1 MDSRR
6 RFLSSGALGILTL
19 SGGCRPLFHPQLANA
34 AEAWQ
39 ERSPASVQSDQAKEL
54 LLGYPINMNT
64 PAEEFFEWRAQL
76 QRKGIGRFAF
86 NNVGNPFKKSPIPFN
101 THDYERE
108 TIIAF
113 GEYFGFTPKELWG
126 FLSNSGTDSNM
137 HGLYM
142 GRTLLK
148 AKAGKSPRAYFTR
161 EAHYSVE
168 ILVDLLGLEPVIV
181 ATLSDGGMNP
191 EDLRSK
197 LEQSDRPALVIA
209 TIGTT
214 FKGAID
220 SVDGI
225 QKVLQGYPSYVHVD
239 AALFGGYLPFTEH
252 AAEVQLRNAHS
263 QQPRYDSIAIS
274 CHKFFGFPSPA
285 GLYLTRSEVYEQFNE
300 LFRQIHNPEYIHQVP
315 GTITCSRDSVKP
327 AEFRYFATES
337 ARRRQKSD
345 AANMLDNT
353 AYLMRQMQSRF
364 PELQARRSNPLSNT
378 VYFSYPGDA
387 IVNKYSLATMHLAE
401 RGDRKRFA
409 HVVVMPHVTRNVLDG
424 LLEDLGKA
432 ASPRE

>member
-1 MDSRR
+1 
-6 RFLSSGALGILTL
+6 
-19 SGGCRPLFHPQLANA
+19 
-34 AEAWQ
+34 
-39 ERSPASVQSDQAKEL
+39 
-54 LLGYPINMNT
+54 
-64 PAEEFFEWRAQL
+64 
-76 QRKGIGRFAF
+76 
-86 NNVGNPFKKSPIPFN
+86 
-101 THDYERE
+101 
-108 TIIAF
+108 
-113 GEYFGFTPKELWG
+113 
-126 FLSNSGTDSNM
+126 
-137 HGLYM
+137 
-142 GRTLLK
+142 
-148 AKAGKSPRAYFTR
+148 
-161 EAHYSVE
+161 
-168 ILVDLLGLEPVIV
+168 
-181 ATLSDGGMNP
+181 
-191 EDLRSK
+191 
-197 LEQSDRPALVIA
+197 

-239 AALFGGYLPFTEH
+239 AALFGGYLPVTEH
-252 AAEVQLRNAHS
+252 AAEVQLRNAPS

-285 GLYLTRSEVYEQFNE
+285 GLYLTRSEVYDQFNE

-327 AEFRYFATES
+327 AEFRYFATEP
-337 ARRRQKSD
+337 ARLRQKSD
-345 AANMLDNT
+345 AVNMLDNT

-409 HVVVMPHVTRNVLDG
+409 HVVVMPHVSRNVLDG

-432 ASPRE
+432 PSPRE